1 MSTSCLIDAP
11 PSPGCAHDTLERD
24 ILDHIDAEAVI
35 SLDALNALMPQYS
48 WSQIFHAVD
57 QLARCGRI
65 VLRRHRFEYVL
76 FSADYAA

>member
-1 MSTSCLIDAP
+1 MPNSCLIDV
-11 PSPGCAHDTLERD
+11 PSPPCCSVDTLERD
-24 ILDHIDAEAVI
+24 ILAHIDEEAVI
-35 SLDALNALMPQYS
+35 SLDALAVFMPQYG
-48 WSQIFHAVD
+48 WNRIFLAVD